1 MGELNSIK
9 PRLSPQ
15 EVPQFSQYAARS
27 LNAMALQCGSTPQ
40 DLIER
45 FEKQPVTRDSMRS
58 RLEKIDAPEMLD
70 IVMRQL
76 RREVM
81 TALIVRD
88 LSARADFQEVV
99 STVTALAEETVSA
112 AVRVHSRKLAQRFGV
127 PMGVSGAPQD
137 LLVVGM
143 GKLGGEELNV
153 SSDIDLVFVYDE
165 GGETQAVGEFSSA
178 RRLVTNHE
186 FFDRLARRVIA
197 SINEIDGTGFVF
209 RVDMRLRPF
218 GDSGPLV
225 ISWQCLKSISIA
237 RVATGSALPG
247 SKDALS
253 TVGFLL
259 VKRTLRRPSAISIRW
274 CGLLCFGN
282 T

>member
-58 RLEKIDAPEMLD
+58 RLEKIDDPEMLD

-99 STVTALAEETVSA
+99 STVTAWLRKPFQLPCGCILENLRSA
-112 AVRVHSRKLAQRFGV
+112 S
-127 PMGVSGAPQD
+127 
-137 LLVVGM
+137 
-143 GKLGGEELNV
+143 
-153 SSDIDLVFVYDE
+153 
-165 GGETQAVGEFSSA
+165 
-178 RRLVTNHE
+178 
-186 FFDRLARRVIA
+186 
-197 SINEIDGTGFVF
+197 VF
-209 RVDMRLRPF
+209 RWGCPEPPR
-218 GDSGPLV
+218 
-225 ISWQCLKSISIA
+225 ICW
-237 RVATGSALPG
+237 
-247 SKDALS
+247 LS
-253 TVGFLL
+253 EW
-259 VKRTLRRPSAISIRW
+259 A
-274 CGLLCFGN
+274 N
-282 T
+282 

>member
-45 FEKQPVTRDSMRS
+45 FEMQPVTRDSMRS
-58 RLEKIDAPEMLD
+58 RLEKIDDPEMLD

-165 GGETQAVGEFSSA
+165 GG
-178 RRLVTNHE
+178 
-186 FFDRLARRVIA
+186 
-197 SINEIDGTGFVF
+197 
-209 RVDMRLRPF
+209 
-218 GDSGPLV
+218 
-225 ISWQCLKSISIA
+225 
-237 RVATGSALPG
+237 GS
-247 SKDALS
+247 
-253 TVGFLL
+253 
-259 VKRTLRRPSAISIRW
+259 R
-274 CGLLCFGN
+274 
-282 T
+282 